1 MSNKVYKVFACPI
14 YDESLP
20 VITTDNKDAIRVIE
34 QQLMIR
40 DCKDDYE
47 IRDRPS
53 SNVIQ
58 VCNIHKELKINW
70 LNLSS
75 QQVEQDVYT
84 FEHTVKLNSI
94 LRVLDSFIG
103 SRFVFE
109 EFKNII
115 TNHIYL
121 DYAITFCECYIDYFI
136 QETITSHLESCFN
149 KSNHLLMSTK
159 VTTISNR
166 LSLVYKYEA

>member
-1 MSNKVYKVFACPI
+1 MNNKVYKLFACPK
-14 YDESLP
+14 YDEFLP
-20 VITTDNKDAIRVIE
+20 VITTDNKDAIRVIK

-40 DCKDDYE
+40 HCTDDYE
-47 IRDRPS
+47 IKDRPS

-58 VCNIHKELKINW
+58 VCNMHKELKINW
-70 LNLSS
+70 LNLNN
-75 QQVEQDVYT
+75 QQVEQDIYT
-84 FEHTVKLNSI
+84 FEHVVKLNSI

-103 SRFVFE
+103 SKFVFE

-115 TNHIYL
+115 TNYIYL
-121 DYAITFCECYIDYFI
+121 DYAISFCECYNDSFI
-136 QETITSHLESCFN
+136 QEVIVLHLESCFN

-166 LSLVYKYEA
+166 LSLFYKHEA